1 MNNSITKQL
10 KVNMTASHVE
20 MMLNACTLEDG
31 DPFQKE
37 YNEFV
42 RNTRVLWTALL
53 DGTINDNRDDII
65 GRLVFHIQTSN
76 ENAGKPTHMNTLR
89 LHPAYV
95 QRVEQLED
103 EGFSSEQAGR
113 VADAEFEDDAKL
125 YGEVAS

>member
-10 KVNMTASHVE
+10 KKNMTADHVN
-20 MMLNACTLEDG
+20 MMLGNFRAEDN
-31 DPFQKE
+31 DPFKGE
-37 YNEFV
+37 VDLFV
-42 RNTRVLWTALL
+42 RNTRELWTALL